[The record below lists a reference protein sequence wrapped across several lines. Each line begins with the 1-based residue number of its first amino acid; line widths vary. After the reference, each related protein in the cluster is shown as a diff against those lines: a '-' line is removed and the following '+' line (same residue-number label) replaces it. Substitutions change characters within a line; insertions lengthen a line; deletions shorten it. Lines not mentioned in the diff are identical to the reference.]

1 MWALFFKQLHIHPNV
16 VTIVSI
22 ILGALSGYMFY
33 YDDLSHTLWG
43 IFLLIWA
50 NWYDCAD
57 GQLARMTGKKSLLGR
72 ILDGFAGDVWFFSIY
87 FFISLR
93 LTPSWGIWIWLLS
106 AFAGFICHSKQCAL
120 ADYYRNV
127 HMFFKKELIN
137 VSWTLQKN
145 NIVK

>member
-1 MWALFFKQLHIHPNV
+1 MWFSSLVQGIKSTLKSEDTEGFFEIYVTRSCGYLWALFFKQLHIHPNV

-57 GQLARMTGKKSLLGR
+57 GQLARMTGKKSLLDVS
-72 ILDGFAGDVWFFSIY
+72 LTDLPEMYGFSQ
-87 FFISLR
+87 FISLSVYAYAILGYMDLAVVSLCR
-93 LTPSWGIWIWLLS
+93 IYLS
-106 AFAGFICHSKQCAL
+106 
-120 ADYYRNV
+120 
-127 HMFFKKELIN
+127 
-137 VSWTLQKN
+137 
-145 NIVK
+145 

>member
-1 MWALFFKQLHIHPNV
+1 MWFSSLVQGIKSTLKSEDTEGFFEIYVARSCGYLWALFFKQLHIHPNV

-93 LTPSWGIWIWLLS
+93 LTQHWV
-106 AFAGFICHSKQCAL
+106 FGFCC
-120 ADYYRNV
+120 Y
-127 HMFFKKELIN
+127 
-137 VSWTLQKN
+137 
-145 NIVK
+145 